1 MSGQPGALENVV
13 YMTNREM
20 AGTAGVQ
27 QNTAR
32 PAPGTD
38 TGNTNKLS
46 NMTEAVKTMSQ
57 IPQGFKDL
65 IGRRCEEK
73 GVVFRPMPGRFREG
87 KQMYLVGTRQ
97 VYLDRNV
104 IFVMDKSGVWV
115 PTSLNSLID
124 GAS

>member
-1 MSGQPGALENVV
+1 MSGQPGALENVM
-13 YMTNREM
+13 YMTNLEM
-20 AGTAGVQ
+20 KGQ
-27 QNTAR
+27 AR
-32 PAPGTD
+32 KAGTD
-38 TGNTNKLS
+38 TGGSSMSET
-46 NMTEAVKTMSQ
+46 VKTAAQ

-73 GVVFRPMPGRFREG
+73 GLVFRPLPGRFREG
-87 KQMYLVGTRQ
+87 KQMYLVGSRQ

-104 IFVMDKSGVWV
+104 IFVMEPGTGVWV